1 MDGLLRDLRY
11 VVRGFR
17 QSPGFA
23 VVAVLTLALGIGG
36 TTAMF
41 AVVNAVLLKP
51 LPFEDAGRLM
61 LVHLTVADRGTG
73 VRRDNVWSYPK
84 YRTFLEMQRVFADTA
99 LFAGRD
105 LSVSGDGEPVRVRG
119 EVVTDRYPGVLGVRP
134 ASGRTFTADEANVP
148 GTPAVAMIGHA
159 LWTRRYA
166 ADPGVIGR
174 SVTLN
179 AQAYTIVGVMPQGFS
194 GLSGNAEA
202 WVPFAAFEPS
212 FLTQRFA
219 HGYFRV
225 GRRAD
230 GVSDAQAIDAVHR
243 LGDDIA
249 RAYSGSGGS
258 SWGATAASLYDSRIE
273 GDLRLVALV
282 LLGAVAALLLIA
294 CVNLT
299 NLLIARAMGRR
310 REIAVRL
317 AIGASRGQIV
327 RQFVLEGVLVATVG
341 TAAGLFVAVMLL
353 GAASS
358 LLPDSDAFFRM
369 TSSAGG
375 ARTAGAQGLTL
386 VGAGM
391 IGLDV
396 TTMVVACGTALLVAA
411 LISALPA
418 LQATRV
424 RAADTLKA
432 AGRSSGAGRL
442 GGFGG
447 RALLVTAQISIAL
460 VLLTGAGLMMKSA
473 DRLRDTAI
481 GVNAEGVLTA
491 RFDLP
496 GSSYP
501 TDRRAAFFTDLLER
515 LRSVPGVVS
524 VGLANCPPVSGG
536 CSSTVAGFE
545 RGRHRVTPDS
555 PSVGVHW
562 ASPGYFPTVGIRL
575 VQGRLFTDEDRA
587 GRPKVVVVNE
597 AAARAFW
604 PAADPLG
611 KTLTLGQGGFEDG
624 AEVIGVVSDVRYSA
638 IETAAV
644 PDAYLPILQS
654 PPSRVRLFV
663 QGTGRPEALVPAV
676 RKEVAALDPNLPL
689 SEIRTVAQR
698 IADAMWRTR
707 LAAWLLS
714 AFAGLALLLTAIG
727 VFGVMA
733 QLVAQE
739 TPHIGI
745 RMALGAQRRQVL
757 SIVLGRVAVVTIAGI
772 GVGLVLALT
781 MTRVVGALLYGVEA
795 TDPPTFALVSAV
807 IAVVAI
813 GASAIPARRAAR
825 IDPVVA
831 LRST

>member
-1 MDGLLRDLRY
+1 M
-11 VVRGFR
+11 
-17 QSPGFA
+17 
-23 VVAVLTLALGIGG
+23 
-36 TTAMF
+36 
-41 AVVNAVLLKP
+41 
-51 LPFEDAGRLM
+51 
-61 LVHLTVADRGTG
+61 
-73 VRRDNVWSYPK
+73 
-84 YRTFLEMQRVFADTA
+84 
-99 LFAGRD
+99 
-105 LSVSGDGEPVRVRG
+105 
-119 EVVTDRYPGVLGVRP
+119 
-134 ASGRTFTADEANVP
+134 
-148 GTPAVAMIGHA
+148 
-159 LWTRRYA
+159 
-166 ADPGVIGR
+166 
-174 SVTLN
+174 
-179 AQAYTIVGVMPQGFS
+179 
-194 GLSGNAEA
+194 
-202 WVPFAAFEPS
+202 
-212 FLTQRFA
+212 
-219 HGYFRV
+219 
-225 GRRAD
+225 
-230 GVSDAQAIDAVHR
+230 
-243 LGDDIA
+243 
-249 RAYSGSGGS
+249 
-258 SWGATAASLYDSRIE
+258 
-273 GDLRLVALV
+273 
-282 LLGAVAALLLIA
+282 
-294 CVNLT
+294 
-299 NLLIARAMGRR
+299 
-310 REIAVRL
+310 
-317 AIGASRGQIV
+317 
-327 RQFVLEGVLVATVG
+327 
-341 TAAGLFVAVMLL
+341 
-353 GAASS
+353 
-358 LLPDSDAFFRM
+358 
-369 TSSAGG
+369 
-375 ARTAGAQGLTL
+375 
-386 VGAGM
+386 
-391 IGLDV
+391 
-396 TTMVVACGTALLVAA
+396 
-411 LISALPA
+411 PA

-496 GSSYP
+496 GASY
-501 TDRRAAFFTDLLER
+501 TTERRAAFFTDLLER

-536 CSSTVAGFE
+536 CSSTIAGFE
-545 RGRHRVTPDS
+545 RGRHRFTPDS

-575 VQGRLFTDEDRA
+575 VKGRLFTDEDRA

-611 KTLTLGQGGFEDG
+611 KTITLGQGGFEDG

-772 GVGLVLALT
+772 GVGLALALA

-795 TDPPTFALVSAV
+795 TDPATFALVSAV

-813 GASAIPARRAAR
+813 GASAIPARRATR
-825 IDPVVA
+825 VDPLVA
-831 LRST
+831 LRSE

>member
-1 MDGLLRDLRY
+1 M
-11 VVRGFR
+11 
-17 QSPGFA
+17 
-23 VVAVLTLALGIGG
+23 
-36 TTAMF
+36 
-41 AVVNAVLLKP
+41 
-51 LPFEDAGRLM
+51 
-61 LVHLTVADRGTG
+61 
-73 VRRDNVWSYPK
+73 
-84 YRTFLEMQRVFADTA
+84 
-99 LFAGRD
+99 
-105 LSVSGDGEPVRVRG
+105 RG
-119 EVVTDRYPGVLGVRP
+119 EVVTERYPDVLGVRP
-134 ASGRTFTADEANVP
+134 VIGRAFTAEEANVP

-166 ADPGVIGR
+166 ADPDVIGR

-179 AQAYTIVGVMPQGFS
+179 AQAYTIVGVLPQGFS

-202 WVPFAAFEPS
+202 WVPFAAFEPG

-219 HGYFRV
+219 HGYFLV
-225 GRRAD
+225 GRRGT
-230 GVSDAQAIDAVHR
+230 GVSDAQAIEAVNR

-249 RAYSGSGGS
+249 REYSGSGGG

-327 RQFVLEGVLVATVG
+327 RQFVLEGVLVAAVG

-353 GAASS
+353 GAATS
-358 LLPDSDAFFRM
+358 LLPESDAFFRM

-386 VGAGM
+386 VGASM
-391 IGLDV
+391 IGLDL

-424 RAADTLKA
+424 RAADTLRA

-496 GSSYP
+496 GAWYT

-536 CSSTVAGFE
+536 CSSTIAGFE
-545 RGRHRVTPDS
+545 RGRHRFTPDS

-575 VQGRLFTDEDRA
+575 VKGRLFTDEDRA

-611 KTLTLGQGGFEDG
+611 KTITLGQGGFEDG

-663 QGTGRPEALVPAV
+663 QGTGRPEALVPAM

-757 SIVLGRVAVVTIAGI
+757 SMVLGRVAVVTIAGI
-772 GVGLVLALT
+772 GVGLALALA

-813 GASAIPARRAAR
+813 GASAIPARRATR
-825 IDPVVA
+825 VDPLVA
-831 LRST
+831 LRTQ